1 MNLYK
6 KFPRTFWIANSVEL
20 FERWA
25 WYGLFLVLALYLTSS
40 KDTGALGFSQAQKG
54 ILMGTIS
61 AMVYFLPI
69 FTGAIADKI
78 GYKLSLIIAFSLYFV
93 GYILMGQM
101 TTYTTVFLAFG
112 VVGLGAAMFKP
123 VISASISKTTTK
135 ENSSIGFGIFYMM
148 VNIGAFIGPIIAS
161 KLRENS
167 WHSVFYMS
175 SIIIL
180 INMFLVILFFK
191 EPERLKTQES
201 VIESIKNIFK
211 NITKVLVDWKFLIFL
226 IIIIGFWTMYL
237 QLFFTL
243 PVFIE
248 QWMNTSILYDF
259 LAKFSP
265 WLASKIGTAEGTI
278 APEMLTNIDAMYIII
293 FQILIST
300 LVMKLKPLNAM
311 IAGIFVAAIG
321 IGLMFLFNNPFFLF
335 ISILI
340 FSVGEMASSPKITEY
355 IGHIAS
361 EDKKALYMG
370 MSFLPLAGGNFLAG
384 ILSGSVYG
392 SISDKVNLL
401 KKEFIK
407 NNWDVPEFSDN
418 FTQNDFYKLGAEKL
432 NFNQTQLTD
441 YLWNTYNPE
450 NIWIVFT
457 AIGIFT
463 VITLWSYD
471 KFILKSKKA

>member
-1 MNLYK
+1 MSILK
-6 KFPRTFWIANSVEL
+6 KFPRNFWIANTVEL
-20 FERWA
+20 FERWS
-25 WYGLFLVLALYLTSS
+25 WYGLFLVLAIYLTSS
-40 KDTGALGFSQAQKG
+40 KDTGALGFSQVQKG

-101 TTYTTVFLAFG
+101 TSYSSVFLAFG

-123 VISASISKTTTK
+123 VISATISKTTTK

-148 VNIGAFIGPIIAS
+148 VNIGAFIGPIVAS
-161 KLRENS
+161 KLRESS
-167 WHSVFYMS
+167 WHSVFFMS
-175 SIIIL
+175 AIIIF
-180 INMFLVILFFK
+180 INMILVVLFFK
-191 EPERLKTQES
+191 EPERVKVQETIL
-201 VIESIKNIFK
+201 VSIKNIFK
-211 NITKVLVDWKFLIFL
+211 NITKVLIDWKFLIFL
-226 IIIIGFWTMYL
+226 IIIVGFWTMYL

-259 LAKFSP
+259 MAKISP
-265 WLASKIGTAEGTI
+265 WLASKIGTPEGTI

-293 FQILIST
+293 FQVLIST
-300 LVMKLKPLNAM
+300 LVMKLKPLKAM
-311 IAGIFVAAIG
+311 NAGIFVAAIG
-321 IGLMFLFNNPFFLF
+321 IGLMFLFKNPFFLF
-335 ISILI
+335 ITILI

-361 EDKKALYMG
+361 DDKKALYMG

-384 ILSGSVYG
+384 ILSGNVYG
-392 SISDKVNLL
+392 SMSDKVTLL
-401 KKEFIK
+401 KNEFVK
-407 NNWDVPEFSDN
+407 NNWTIPNFSDT
-418 FTQNDFYKLGAEKL
+418 FTQNDFYELGAKNL
-432 NFNQTQLTD
+432 SLNQTQLTD

-450 NIWIVFT
+450 KIWIVFT
-457 AIGIFT
+457 AIGVFT
-463 VITLWSYD
+463 VIALWAYD
-471 KFILKSKKA
+471 KFILKSTKN